1 MSEGE
6 RISRLLAPGGRY
18 LSNKQTRDAGEQ
30 TLINQARASGR
41 TVTSDPTT
49 WGSVS
54 GMTTD
59 NTTTL
64 ARNGKT
70 TCATTVYFNGRSN
83 WSGYT
88 GMLQAAQKCA
98 ICAMPDYS
106 ANGNIAT
113 DLSGGP
119 IKGRYVA
126 PWAPLPNKARTTV
139 AEQCS
144 ACRQFYF
151 PGGAPCCASNPKYTT
166 NYIDTFSEK
175 YGGNLPG
182 KGPTILSNPSR

>member
-18 LSNKQTRDAGEQ
+18 LSNRQTKDASQQ
-30 TLINQARASGR
+30 TYINQVRTSGR
-41 TVTSDPTT
+41 TITSDPST
-49 WGSVS
+49 WGGVA
-54 GMTTD
+54 GKTAG
-59 NTTTL
+59 NTTTQ

-70 TCATTVYFNGRSN
+70 ACDTTVYFNGRSN

-88 GMLQAAQKCA
+88 GMMQAAAKCA
-98 ICAMPDYS
+98 VCAMPDYS

-119 IKGRYVA
+119 IKGGYVA
-126 PWAPLPNKARTTV
+126 PWAPLRNTARTTV

-144 ACRQFYF
+144 ACRRFYF
-151 PGGAPCCASNPKYTT
+151 PGAAPCCASNPKYTT
-166 NYIDTFSEK
+166 NYIDTFDEK
-175 YGGNLPG
+175 YGENRTG
-182 KGPTILSNPSR
+182 KGR